1 MGEDS
6 EAEGGET
13 GQPDNEGTLA
23 PAEEPRPSDGDNG
36 PSASESADLE
46 ALDKA
51 SRKKMLIGIVGTFV
65 VLIVVFWFIFTFVID
80 PQIVV
85 DAFLSLE
92 IWQLG
97 VLGLMAA
104 ATYVLLGF
112 AFKITLGGLGIKDA
126 TLGMLASLAV
136 KGSIPGP
143 MDTAFRF
150 RLAVAYDYSIEE
162 STLSAATLKALDW
175 IARLLMIPIAI
186 GILMVSGQG
195 IDGLEWLAIIGLIV
209 SIVGI
214 ILMVGI
220 VRSERIA
227 RRAGETL
234 QSLVAWLAK
243 RFNREAPVDLTER
256 VLGLREMGNN
266 LVNQTGLLGLGMK
279 IVTQAAWAS
288 ILTLALF
295 FVDIDF
301 DVLPISIVWAAV
313 ALVYM
318 LPIGPG
324 FIEIAYIGIFGLAIG
339 FDNPMLDLAAA
350 GVMIFRIFQW
360 LIPIPIGYGLILYW
374 QKRDHF
380 SLLSA
385 DSAQYK
391 PTTEAKPEE

>member
-1 MGEDS
+1 MPGSRTPTGSADEPSGEV
-6 EAEGGET
+6 T
-13 GQPDNEGTLA
+13 
-23 PAEEPRPSDGDNG
+23 
-36 PSASESADLE
+36 ASEEAAQE

-51 SRKKMLIGIVGTFV
+51 SRKRMLIGIGGTFL
-65 VLIVVFWFIFTFVID
+65 VLVVVFWFIFTFVID
-80 PQIVV
+80 PEIVV

-92 IWQLG
+92 LWQLG

-104 ATYVLLGF
+104 VTYVFLGF
-112 AFKITLGGLGIKDA
+112 TLKNTLNGLGIKDA

-150 RLAVAYDYSIEE
+150 RLAVAYDYSVEE

-175 IARLLMIPIAI
+175 ITRLLMIPIAI
-186 GILMVSGQG
+186 GILLISGQG
-195 IDGLEWLAIIGLIV
+195 ISGLEWLAVIGLIV

-214 ILMVGI
+214 ALLVGI

-227 RRAGETL
+227 KSIGELL
-234 QSLVAWLAK
+234 QSIVASLSD
-243 RFNREAPVDLTER
+243 RIDREAPANLAER
-256 VLGLREMGNN
+256 VMGLREMGNN
-266 LVNQTGLLGLGMK
+266 LVNTSGLLGLGMQ
-279 IVTQAAWAS
+279 IVIQAAWAS
-288 ILTLALF
+288 ILTLAMY
-295 FVDIDF
+295 FVDVDF
-301 DVLPISIVWAAV
+301 DVLPISVVWASV

-324 FIEIAYIGIFGLAIG
+324 FIEIAYIAIFGLAIG

-350 GVMIFRIFQW
+350 AVMILRIFQW

-380 SLLSA
+380 NLLSA
-385 DSAQYK
+385 DRANYQ
-391 PTTEAKPEE
+391 PESPSEPGS

>member
-1 MGEDS
+1 MGEGPATEPS
-6 EAEGGET
+6 EAEQT
-13 GQPDNEGTLA
+13 DNDDTD
-23 PAEEPRPSDGDNG
+23 S
-36 PSASESADLE
+36 SASESTDQE

-51 SRKKMLIGIVGTFV
+51 SRKKMLIGIVGTFL
-65 VLIVVFWFIFTFVID
+65 VLAVVFWFIFTFVID
-80 PQIVV
+80 PEIVV
-85 DAFLSLE
+85 DAFLALE

-112 AFKITLGGLGIKDA
+112 SFKNTLGGLGIKDA
-126 TLGMLASLAV
+126 TLGMIASLAV

-150 RLAVAYDYSIEE
+150 RLAVAYDYSVEE

-195 IDGLEWLAIIGLIV
+195 IDGLEWLAVFGLIV

-214 ILMVGI
+214 VVMVGI
-220 VRSERIA
+220 VRSERVA
-227 RRAGETL
+227 RRAGEML

-243 RFNREAPVDLTER
+243 RLNREAPAGLTGR
-256 VLGLREMGNN
+256 VLGLREMGSD
-266 LVNQTGLLGLGMK
+266 LVNQSGLLGLGMK

-288 ILTLALF
+288 ILTLALV

-301 DVLPISIVWAAV
+301 DVLPISVVWAAV

-391 PTTEAKPEE
+391 PKPGTEPEG